1 MATFLIYITEWA
13 LTLTLLYSLYGLLL
27 RRETFHDINRGF
39 LLLILC
45 LSALL
50 PLCPVETEHVSTLSR
65 QLDVI
70 ETTIY
75 ESVSATP
82 ASMSTGSTQA
92 TISLS
97 LWPRVLAWVYITGA
111 AVCMGHYLLSLA
123 SLARLITRGHRV
135 QTKGLPRG
143 VRVIYSAGLPVSCS
157 WMCWIMTGSKEAA
170 RRSNPILEHELAHV
184 RLGHSLDMLLCEL
197 TARLLWFLPFAWML
211 RKDLRD
217 VHEFQA
223 DRKVLRSG
231 IEEEGYQH
239 LLIRHAVNQQAPSVA
254 NSFAHSTIKKRLVM
268 MCRRPSTRKAA
279 LKTIYLLPLVLIA
292 VTAFARPTAVEEI
305 RQTLVKEEAA
315 APLLSPTALTESVKP
330 AKEEP
335 KEPVEEAMTEQQTTL
350 PETSTATEE
359 TFAVSLPKAPEPIM
373 PVKAPTA
380 PPSPATPAASQPAAS
395 PKAVSRV
402 SLAPITQEEYREL
415 GRDFWIEERDGETY
429 VTFLRRIN
437 GSEEHISL
445 DGQDFKLRDMKS
457 GDTYIC
463 RRIEGYSNKQVDI
476 TVRNY
481 QNAIAAFTLVFPPL
495 KKSVKEIQLRHP
507 GMQSQKGYKLKDV
520 MIKRYKTIH

>member
-1 MATFLIYITEWA
+1 MATFLVYVAEWA

-27 RRETFHDINRGF
+27 KRETFHDINRGI

-50 PLCPVETEHVSTLSR
+50 PLCPVETEHASTLSQ

-82 ASMSTGSTQA
+82 ATMSAGSTQA

-97 LWPRVLAWVYITGA
+97 LWPRVLAWVYVTG
-111 AVCMGHYLLSLA
+111 VIICMGHYLLSLA
-123 SLARLITRGHRV
+123 SLARLITRGDRV
-135 QTKGLPRG
+135 QAKGMPRG

-157 WMCWIMTGSKEAA
+157 WMCWIMTGSKETA
-170 RRSNPILEHELAHV
+170 RRGNPILEHELAHV
-184 RLGHSLDMLLCEL
+184 LLGHSLDMLLCEL

-239 LLIRHAVNQQAPSVA
+239 LPIRHAVNQQAPSVA

-335 KEPVEEAMTEQQTTL
+335 KEPVEEAMTEQQTAL
-350 PETSTATEE
+350 SETPTATEE

-373 PVKAPTA
+373 PVKVPTA
-380 PPSPATPAASQPAAS
+380 PPSPAAPAAS
-395 PKAVSRV
+395 PKPAASRV
-402 SLAPITQEEYREL
+402 NLAPITQEEYRRL

-437 GSEEHISL
+437 SSEEHISL
-445 DGQDFKLRDMKS
+445 DGQDFRLRDMKS

-463 RRIEGYSNKQVDI
+463 RRIEGYSDKQVDI

-481 QNAIAAFTLVFPPL
+481 QNTIAAFTLVFPPL

-507 GMQSQKGYKLKDV
+507 GMRSEKSFKLKETL
-520 MIKRYKTIH
+520 REQHRTIY

>member
-1 MATFLIYITEWA
+1 MATFLVYVAEWA

-27 RRETFHDINRGF
+27 RRETFHDINRGI

-45 LSALL
+45 LSAIL
-50 PLCPVETEHVSTLSR
+50 PLCPVETEHASTLSQ

-75 ESVSATP
+75 ESVSTTP
-82 ASMSTGSTQA
+82 ATMSTGSTQA

-123 SLARLITRGHRV
+123 SLARLVTRGHRIE
-135 QTKGLPRG
+135 TKGMPRG

-157 WMCWIMTGSKEAA
+157 WMCWIMTGSKETA
-170 RRSNPILEHELAHV
+170 RRGNPILEHELAHV
-184 RLGHSLDMLLCEL
+184 RLAHSLDMLLCEL
-197 TARLLWFLPFAWML
+197 TARLLWFLPFGWML

-231 IEEEGYQH
+231 IEEESYQH

-292 VTAFARPTAVEEI
+292 VTAFAHPTAVEEI
-305 RQTLVKEEAA
+305 RQTLVKEEAV
-315 APLLSPTALTESVKP
+315 APLLSPTALTKSVRP

-335 KEPVEEAMTEQQTTL
+335 KEPVEEAVTEQTTQ
-350 PETSTATEE
+350 PEKPTATEE
-359 TFAVSLPKAPEPIM
+359 TLAVSLPQVEEIIQPAQAP
-373 PVKAPTA
+373 AA
-380 PPSPATPAASQPAAS
+380 PPSPAAPAANKPAAS
-395 PKAVSRV
+395 PEAVSRV
-402 SLAPITQEEYREL
+402 NLAPITQEEYRRL
-415 GRDFWIEERDGETY
+415 GRDFWIEQRDGETY
-429 VTFLRRIN
+429 VTFLRRI
-437 GSEEHISL
+437 GSSEEHITI

-463 RRIEGYSNKQVDI
+463 RRIEGYDNKRVDI

-481 QNAIAAFTLVFPPL
+481 QNTIAAFTLVFPPL
-495 KKSVKEIQLRHP
+495 KKEVKKIQLRHP
-507 GMQSQKGYKLKDV
+507 GMRSEKSFKLKETL
-520 MIKRYKTIH
+520 REQHRTIY

>member
-1 MATFLIYITEWA
+1 MATFLVYIIEWA

-27 RRETFHDINRGF
+27 RRETFHDVNRGI

-45 LSALL
+45 LSTLL
-50 PLCPVETEHVSTLSR
+50 PLCPVETEHASTLSQ

-82 ASMSTGSTQA
+82 ATMSTESTQA
-92 TISLS
+92 TLSLS
-97 LWPRVLAWVYITGA
+97 LWPRVLAWVYITG
-111 AVCMGHYLLSLA
+111 VIICMGHYLLSLA

-135 QTKGLPRG
+135 QTEGMPRG

-157 WMCWIMTGSKEAA
+157 WMCWIMTGSMETA
-170 RRSNPILEHELAHV
+170 RRGNPILEHELAHV

-305 RQTLVKEEAA
+305 RQTLVKEEEA

-330 AKEEP
+330 ALET
-335 KEPVEEAMTEQQTTL
+335 VEEKAM
-350 PETSTATEE
+350 EE
-359 TFAVSLPKAPEPIM
+359 SVPEPIM
-373 PVKAPTA
+373 AQETPDTIKETPTMSLPETPAEIQPANTSTA
-380 PPSPATPAASQPAAS
+380 PPAQATPAIQKPAAS
-395 PKAVSRV
+395 PKAASRV
-402 SLAPITQEEYREL
+402 TLAPITQEEYWHM
-415 GRDFWIEERDGETY
+415 GRDFWIEQRDGETY
-429 VTFLRRIN
+429 VTFLRRI
-437 GSEEHISL
+437 GSSEEHITI

-463 RRIEGYSNKQVDI
+463 RRIEGYDNKRVDI

-481 QNAIAAFTLVFPPL
+481 QNTIAAFTLVFPPL
-495 KKSVKEIQLRHP
+495 KKEVKKIQLRHP
-507 GMQSQKGYKLKDV
+507 GMRSPKGYKLKDV
-520 MIKRYKTIH
+520 VRKPYRTIH

>member
-1 MATFLIYITEWA
+1 MATFLVYVAEWA

-27 RRETFHDINRGF
+27 KRETFHDINRGI

-50 PLCPVETEHVSTLSR
+50 PLCPVETEHASTLSQ

-82 ASMSTGSTQA
+82 ATMSAGSTQA

-97 LWPRVLAWVYITGA
+97 LWPRVLAWVYITG
-111 AVCMGHYLLSLA
+111 VIICMGHYLLSLA
-123 SLARLITRGHRV
+123 SLARLITRGDRV
-135 QTKGLPRG
+135 QAKGMPRG

-157 WMCWIMTGSKEAA
+157 WMCWIMTGSMETA
-170 RRSNPILEHELAHV
+170 RRGNPILEHELAHV
-184 RLGHSLDMLLCEL
+184 RLAHSLDMLLCEL
-197 TARLLWFLPFAWML
+197 TARLLWFLPFGWML

-305 RQTLVKEEAA
+305 RQTLVKEEEA
-315 APLLSPTALTESVKP
+315 APLLSPTALTESVRP

-335 KEPVEEAMTEQQTTL
+335 KEPVEEAMTEQQTAL
-350 PETSTATEE
+350 SETPTATEE

-373 PVKAPTA
+373 PVKVPTA
-380 PPSPATPAASQPAAS
+380 PPSPAAPAAS
-395 PKAVSRV
+395 PKPAASRV
-402 SLAPITQEEYREL
+402 NLAPITQEEYRRL

-437 GSEEHISL
+437 SSEEHISL
-445 DGQDFKLRDMKS
+445 DGQDFRLRDMKS

-463 RRIEGYSNKQVDI
+463 RRIEGYSDKQVDI

-481 QNAIAAFTLVFPPL
+481 QNTIAAFTLVFPPL

-507 GMQSQKGYKLKDV
+507 GMRSEKSFKLKETL
-520 MIKRYKTIH
+520 REQHKTIY

>member
-1 MATFLIYITEWA
+1 MATFLVYVAEWA

-27 RRETFHDINRGF
+27 KRETFHDINRGI

-50 PLCPVETEHVSTLSR
+50 PLCPVETEHASTLSQ

-82 ASMSTGSTQA
+82 ATMSAGSTQA

-97 LWPRVLAWVYITGA
+97 LWPRVLAWVYVTG
-111 AVCMGHYLLSLA
+111 VIICMGHYLLSLA
-123 SLARLITRGHRV
+123 SLARLITRGDRV
-135 QTKGLPRG
+135 QAKGMPRG

-157 WMCWIMTGSKEAA
+157 WMCWIMTGSKETA
-170 RRSNPILEHELAHV
+170 RRDNPILEHELAHV
-184 RLGHSLDMLLCEL
+184 LLGHSLDMLLCEL

-335 KEPVEEAMTEQQTTL
+335 KEPVEEAMTEQQTAL
-350 PETSTATEE
+350 SETPTATEE

-373 PVKAPTA
+373 PVKVPTA
-380 PPSPATPAASQPAAS
+380 PPSPAAPAAS
-395 PKAVSRV
+395 PKPAASRV
-402 SLAPITQEEYREL
+402 NLAPITQEEYRRL

-437 GSEEHISL
+437 SSEEHISL

-463 RRIEGYSNKQVDI
+463 RRIEGYSNKQVGI

-507 GMQSQKGYKLKDV
+507 GMQSQRGYKLKDV

>member
-1 MATFLIYITEWA
+1 MATFLVYITEWA

-27 RRETFHDINRGF
+27 RRETFHDINRGI

-45 LSALL
+45 LSAIL
-50 PLCPVETEHVSTLSR
+50 PLCPVETEHASTLSQ

-75 ESVSATP
+75 ESVSTTP
-82 ASMSTGSTQA
+82 ATMSTESTQA
-92 TISLS
+92 PISLS
-97 LWPRVLAWVYITGA
+97 LWPRILAWVYITG
-111 AVCMGHYLLSLA
+111 VIICMGHYLLSLA

-135 QTKGLPRG
+135 QTEGMPRS

-170 RRSNPILEHELAHV
+170 RRGNPILEHELAHV

-197 TARLLWFLPFAWML
+197 TARLLWFLPFSWML

-335 KEPVEEAMTEQQTTL
+335 KEHAEEAVTERAVL
-350 PETSTATEE
+350 PEAPSPAGE
-359 TFAVSLPKAPEPIM
+359 TLAASLPEAPEPIQ
-373 PVKAPTA
+373 PANVPAA
-380 PPSPATPAASQPAAS
+380 PPSPAAPAAS
-395 PKAVSRV
+395 PKPAASRV
-402 SLAPITQEEYREL
+402 SLAPITQEEYRRL

-437 GSEEHISL
+437 SSEEHISL
-445 DGQDFKLRDMKS
+445 DGQDFRLRDMKS

-463 RRIEGYSNKQVDI
+463 RRIEGYSNKQVNI

-507 GMQSQKGYKLKDV
+507 EMQSQRGYKLKDV

>member
-1 MATFLIYITEWA
+1 MATFLVYVAEWA

-27 RRETFHDINRGF
+27 KRETFHDINRGI

-50 PLCPVETEHVSTLSR
+50 PLCPVETEHASTLSQ

-82 ASMSTGSTQA
+82 TSIGTESTQA

-97 LWPRVLAWVYITGA
+97 LWPRVLAWVYITG
-111 AVCMGHYLLSLA
+111 VIICMGHYLLSLA

-135 QTKGLPRG
+135 QAKGMPRG

-157 WMCWIMTGSKEAA
+157 WMCWIMTGSMETA
-170 RRSNPILEHELAHV
+170 RRDNPILEHELAHAL
-184 RLGHSLDMLLCEL
+184 LGHSLDMLLCEL
-197 TARLLWFLPFAWML
+197 TARLLWFLPFGWML

-231 IEEEGYQH
+231 IEEESYQH
-239 LLIRHAVNQQAPSVA
+239 LLIRHAVNQHAPSVA

-335 KEPVEEAMTEQQTTL
+335 KEPVEEAMTEQQTAL
-350 PETSTATEE
+350 SETPTATEE

-373 PVKAPTA
+373 PVKVPTA
-380 PPSPATPAASQPAAS
+380 PPSPAAPAAS
-395 PKAVSRV
+395 PKPAASRV
-402 SLAPITQEEYREL
+402 NLAPITQEEYRRL

-437 GSEEHISL
+437 SSEEHISL
-445 DGQDFKLRDMKS
+445 DGQDFRLRDMKS

-463 RRIEGYSNKQVDI
+463 RRIEGYSDKQVDI

-481 QNAIAAFTLVFPPL
+481 QNTIAAFTLVFPPL

-507 GMQSQKGYKLKDV
+507 GMRSEKSFKLKETL
-520 MIKRYKTIH
+520 REQHKTIY

>member
-1 MATFLIYITEWA
+1 MATFLVYVAEWA

-27 RRETFHDINRGF
+27 KRETFHDINRGI

-45 LSALL
+45 LSAIL
-50 PLCPVETEHVSTLSR
+50 PLCPVETEHASTLSQ

-82 ASMSTGSTQA
+82 TSIGTESTQA

-97 LWPRVLAWVYITGA
+97 LWPRVLAWVYITG
-111 AVCMGHYLLSLA
+111 VIICMGHYLLSLA

-135 QTKGLPRG
+135 HTKGMPRG

-170 RRSNPILEHELAHV
+170 RRGNPILEHELAHAL
-184 RLGHSLDMLLCEL
+184 LGHSLDMLLCEL

-305 RQTLVKEEAA
+305 RQTLVKEEEA

-330 AKEEP
+330 TREEP
-335 KEPVEEAMTEQQTTL
+335 KEPAEEAVTERAAL
-350 PETSTATEE
+350 PETPTATEE
-359 TFAVSLPKAPEPIM
+359 TLAVSLPQVEETIQPAQ
-373 PVKAPTA
+373 APTA
-380 PPSPATPAASQPAAS
+380 PPSPAAPAAS
-395 PKAVSRV
+395 PKPAASRV
-402 SLAPITQEEYREL
+402 NLAPITQEEYRRL

-437 GSEEHISL
+437 SSEEHISL
-445 DGQDFKLRDMKS
+445 DGQDFRLRDMKS

-463 RRIEGYSNKQVDI
+463 RRIEGYSDKQVDI

-481 QNAIAAFTLVFPPL
+481 QNTIAAFTLVFPPL

-507 GMQSQKGYKLKDV
+507 GMRSEKSFKLKETL
-520 MIKRYKTIH
+520 REQHKTIY

>member
-1 MATFLIYITEWA
+1 MATFLVYVAEWA

-27 RRETFHDINRGF
+27 KRETFHDINRGI

-45 LSALL
+45 LSAIL
-50 PLCPVETEHVSTLSR
+50 PLCPVETEHASALSQ

-82 ASMSTGSTQA
+82 TSIGTESTQA

-97 LWPRVLAWVYITGA
+97 LWPRVLAWVYITG
-111 AVCMGHYLLSLA
+111 VIICMGHYLLSLA
-123 SLARLITRGHRV
+123 SLARLITRGDRV
-135 QTKGLPRG
+135 QAKGMPRG

-157 WMCWIMTGSKEAA
+157 WMCWIMTGSKETA
-170 RRSNPILEHELAHV
+170 RRGNPILEHELAHAL
-184 RLGHSLDMLLCEL
+184 LGHSLDMLLCEL

-305 RQTLVKEEAA
+305 RQTLVKEEEA

-330 AKEEP
+330 TREEP
-335 KEPVEEAMTEQQTTL
+335 KEPAEEAVTERAAL
-350 PETSTATEE
+350 PEPSSPAGE
-359 TFAVSLPKAPEPIM
+359 TLAASLPEAPEPIQ
-373 PVKAPTA
+373 
-380 PPSPATPAASQPAAS
+380 PANVPAAS
-395 PKAVSRV
+395 PKPAASRIN
-402 SLAPITQEEYREL
+402 LAPITQEEYRRL

-437 GSEEHISL
+437 SSEEHISL
-445 DGQDFKLRDMKS
+445 DGQDFRLRDMKS

-463 RRIEGYSNKQVDI
+463 RRIEGYSDKQVDI

-481 QNAIAAFTLVFPPL
+481 QNTIAAFTLVFPPL

-507 GMQSQKGYKLKDV
+507 GMRSEKSFKLKETL
-520 MIKRYKTIH
+520 REQHRTIY

>member
-1 MATFLIYITEWA
+1 MATFLVYVAEWA

-27 RRETFHDINRGF
+27 RRETFHDVNRGI

-45 LSALL
+45 LSAIL
-50 PLCPVETEHVSTLSR
+50 PLCPVETEHASALSQ

-82 ASMSTGSTQA
+82 ASMGTESTQA
-92 TISLS
+92 TLSLA
-97 LWPRVLAWVYITGA
+97 LWPRVLAWVYIAGA
-111 AVCMGHYLLSLA
+111 IICMGYYLLSLA

-135 QTKGLPRG
+135 HTKGMPRG

-157 WMCWIMTGSKEAA
+157 WMCWIMTGSKETA
-170 RRSNPILEHELAHV
+170 RRGNPILEHELAHV

-279 LKTIYLLPLVLIA
+279 LKAIYLLPLVLIA

-305 RQTLVKEEAA
+305 RQTLVKEEEA

-330 AKEEP
+330 AREEP
-335 KEPVEEAMTEQQTTL
+335 KEPVEEATKEQQIAL
-350 PETSTATEE
+350 PETPTATEE
-359 TFAVSLPKAPEPIM
+359 TLAVSLPKAPEPIQ
-373 PVKAPTA
+373 PANVPAA
-380 PPSPATPAASQPAAS
+380 PPRPAAPAAS
-395 PKAVSRV
+395 PKPAASRV
-402 SLAPITQEEYREL
+402 SLAPITQEEYWKL

-429 VTFLRRIN
+429 VTFLRRIS
-437 GSEEHISL
+437 GSEERITL

-463 RRIEGYSNKQVDI
+463 RRIEGYSNKQVNI

-507 GMQSQKGYKLKDV
+507 EMQSQRGYKLKDV